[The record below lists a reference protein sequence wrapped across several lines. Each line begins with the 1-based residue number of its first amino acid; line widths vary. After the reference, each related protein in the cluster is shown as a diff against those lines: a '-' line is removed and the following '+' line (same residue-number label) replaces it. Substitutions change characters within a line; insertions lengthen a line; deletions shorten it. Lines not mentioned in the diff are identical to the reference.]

1 MTTGEDETPEALS
14 LEKLSAVTADFTD
27 RENRFIKWLH
37 TFLFTLGDVGPADLK
52 LTALSG

>member
-1 MTTGEDETPEALS
+1 MTIGEDETPGALS

-52 LTALSG
+52 LTAPSG